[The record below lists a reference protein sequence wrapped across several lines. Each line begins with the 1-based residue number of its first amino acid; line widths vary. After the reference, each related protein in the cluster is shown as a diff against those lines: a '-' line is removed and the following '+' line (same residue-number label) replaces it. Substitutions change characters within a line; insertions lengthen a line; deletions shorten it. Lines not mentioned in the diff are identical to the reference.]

1 MRDGP
6 SRQGGSDRET
16 LRRVADAERHTR
28 TVTLEVDPT
37 SDPIQ
42 GTMRDEHGAERSF
55 SGWVGLATALEHA
68 LDLRPPPAPGS
79 SAKVRP
85 ERR

>member
-1 MRDGP
+1 MLG
-6 SRQGGSDRET
+6 SRAT
-16 LRRVADAERHTR
+16 LRCVPDQQRQTL

-42 GTMRDEHGAERSF
+42 GIARDEHGAERSF

-68 LDLRPPPAPGS
+68 LEIRVANLTDGPPGVDP
-79 SAKVRP
+79 
-85 ERR
+85 